1 MGLPALAWILG
12 TASAAKWHE
21 VPVGLDRFRGGILAP
36 TRMSRRNFQMSGKV
50 RLWKMSILVG
60 ILAALTLAAGQ
71 SYGQSQAI
79 TAALSGTVHD
89 PSGQTVS
96 GAKITLESPERGISR
111 TYVTT
116 DNGLYSFTLLP
127 PAIYRLQVEAAGF
140 KHYRQD
146 GIELIPGQSAEQ
158 KVGLIVGAISENIEV
173 TSQAPLLNAENANI
187 SSDISARQVVE
198 LP

>member
-1 MGLPALAWILG
+1 
-12 TASAAKWHE
+12 
-21 VPVGLDRFRGGILAP
+21 
-36 TRMSRRNFQMSGKV
+36 MSGKA
-50 RLWKMSILVG
+50 RLWKLSVLVG

-79 TAALSGTVHD
+79 TASLSGTVLD

-96 GAKITLESPERGISR
+96 GAKITLESPERGLSR

-146 GIELIPGQSAEQ
+146 GIELIPGQNAEQ

-173 TSQAPLLNAENANI
+173 TSQAPRSEE
-187 SSDISARQVVE
+187 RRVGKE
-198 LP
+198 CR